1 MICAHKIVLTASVET
16 IMERM
21 ADRGMD
27 KLDKWFANNVTR
39 IIYNFDYIVKCS
51 NFNNMYVVETDGKSI
66 DEVVSE
72 CLTILI

>member
-1 MICAHKIVLTASVET
+1 
-16 IMERM
+16 MERM